1 MPQISHIRLEQT
13 DSTNRYLRELA
24 SKEQALATANDMIV
38 VTAEYQ
44 TAGRGCG
51 RNSWE
56 SERGKNLLFSLLCHP
71 SHILPSQQFVLSMMI
86 SVAITEVLKRFVAE
100 VTIKWPNDI
109 YVGDRK
115 IAGILIE
122 CRVQGGCL
130 RDCLIGVGLNANQ
143 TEFLSDAPNP
153 VSLMQ
158 LIGHTFDIEQLLQEI
173 LETFQQIYTAD
184 CREDVAAKYKSLL
197 YRRTGSWPY
206 ADKNGSFLAELVDV
220 TEDGTLIL
228 CDKVGQE
235 RHYAFKEVAFML
247 ATE

>member
-51 RNSWE
+51 TNSWE

-71 SHILPSQQFVLSMMI
+71 RHIVPLKQFRLSMMI
-86 SVAITEVLKRFVAE
+86 SVAIAEVLKHYVGD
-100 VTIKWPNDI
+100 VSIKWPNDI